1 MTIGQERSISAAG
14 TEISIGCYSHMLNP
28 DDEKKGSRRLDPE
41 VRKHMILDKAA
52 VVVAAE
58 GVSAV
63 TMDRIGREAG
73 VSKPLVYAYFPNV
86 TTLLQELLLRDQ
98 RRLWELQTSAVS
110 EAKDFDELIRLTT
123 QSYLRHVEKTGM
135 HIQRLMG
142 EPSVAAVFREQDHQR
157 RQRVV
162 DFLTKEMAR
171 TIKVPRDVAN
181 MVIELS
187 MGMTGTAG
195 ELVSRGAVSRKKIEE
210 MLVCLYR
217 GNLET
222 LRKQYGKSQ
231 RPDDKTPI
239 AP

>member
-1 MTIGQERSISAAG
+1 
-14 TEISIGCYSHMLNP
+14 MLNP
-28 DDEKKGSRRLDPE
+28 DNEKRRSRRLDPG

-52 VVVAAE
+52 VVVATE

-63 TMDRIGREAG
+63 TMDRIGREVG

-98 RRLWELQTSAVS
+98 RRLWDLQTIAVS
-110 EAKDFDELIRLTT
+110 DAKDFDELIRLTT
-123 QSYLRHVEKTGM
+123 QTYLRHVEKTGI

-142 EPSVAAVFREQDHQR
+142 EPSVAVVIQEQDRHR

-162 DFLTKEMAR
+162 DFLTKETVHAFN
-171 TIKVPRDVAN
+171 IPRDVAN

-195 ELVSRGAVSRKKIEE
+195 EMVSRGAASRKKIEE
-210 MLVCLYR
+210 MLIRLYR
-217 GNLET
+217 GNFEV
-222 LRKQYGKSQ
+222 LREQYGKSQ
-231 RPDDKTPI
+231 RSDDQRPVTPSVRHR
-239 AP
+239 PELPPL